1 MGNYRKCFKC
11 TTSVKQSESGQR
23 GQKIVKVTKKGS
35 AKRRPTLERPEASP
49 NRSYIA
55 YVRHQNRKMLRL
67 KRLLTLRNAAD
78 EKKGSVNL
86 IENEK

>member
-1 MGNYRKCFKC
+1 MYDKRETIRKWTK
-11 TTSVKQSESGQR
+11 R
-23 GQKIVKVTKKGS
+23 QKIVRVTKKGS

-55 YVRHQNRKMLRL
+55 YVRHQNRKMLGL

-78 EKKGSVNL
+78 EKKRLCKSNRKREINYARSL
-86 IENEK
+86 HD